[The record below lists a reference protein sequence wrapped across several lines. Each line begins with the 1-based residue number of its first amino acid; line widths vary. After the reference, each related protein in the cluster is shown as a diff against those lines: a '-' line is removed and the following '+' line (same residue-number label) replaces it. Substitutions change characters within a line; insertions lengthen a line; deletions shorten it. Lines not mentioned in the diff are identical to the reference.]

1 MSSFLGGAAKRGS
14 EIMEEERQNTQK
26 IVDNTMRLWTELGVP
41 AYKERKQKRKDLSM
55 KFETLSNYGYS
66 GDQIE
71 VAARQGDLD
80 DLISYT
86 KKATAGD
93 FGPDFKFN
101 VAEVVRL
108 TPDYEETGRT
118 KAQILDSIM
127 GKVERG
133 MDLSDAIEEA
143 GGQTKGFMGQDLSG
157 IAKKRAEAYQTGM
170 GVDVQTLAALSRG
183 DVTMEDS
190 PVSGTVR
197 MYDPTAEA
205 RAKETLSGGQ
215 TGQPG
220 ITTTAKAV
228 EGNILAGLEGS
239 VFLGYDKNGVE
250 LYSHEKKGLVAK
262 LKRIIREEMATRN
275 INRYSSAD
283 LDELEKAVAK
293 RMGVSTQSEGQVGE
307 EKADGVT
314 PSDAVTMEA
323 DALSRILELPEDAG
337 SRKNDIINDMHE
349 KIYKYYL
356 EKEGEEKARQKAA
369 EAKDRIV
376 AEIRKATKD
385 RTGR

>member
-14 EIMEEERQNTQK
+14 EIMEEERKNTQK
-26 IVDNTMRLWTELGVP
+26 IVDSTMSLWTELGVP
-41 AYKERKQKRKDLSM
+41 AYKERKQKRKELSM

-71 VAARQGDLD
+71 IAARENSLD
-80 DLISYT
+80 DLIKYT
-86 KKATAGD
+86 KKATAGE

-101 VAEVVRL
+101 VAEIVKL
-108 TPDYEETGRT
+108 TPDYKETGRT

-170 GVDVQTLAALSRG
+170 GVDIQTLAALSRG

-197 MYDPTAEA
+197 MFDPTAEA
-205 RAKETLSGGQ
+205 KAKQALSGGQ

-220 ITTTAKAV
+220 INATAKRI
-228 EGNILAGLEGS
+228 ESNILAGLEGS
-239 VFLGYDKNGVE
+239 VFLGHGGTDGIP
-250 LYSHEKKGLVAK
+250 LYSHEKKEQVAK

-275 INRYSSAD
+275 INRYSAAD
-283 LDELEKAVAK
+283 LDELEQAVSK
-293 RMGVSTQSEGQVGE
+293 RMGVSAQGGGQVGDK
-307 EKADGVT
+307 KAEGVT
-314 PSDAVTMEA
+314 PSDAITMES
-323 DALSRILELPEDAG
+323 DAISRIQRLPEDAG
-337 SRKNDIINDMHE
+337 SKKADIIEDVVR
-349 KIYKYYL
+349 KIYEYYL
-356 EKEGEEKARQKAA
+356 KKEGEQKAKQKAA
-369 EAKDRIV
+369 EARDRIIGK
-376 AEIRKATKD
+376 IR
-385 RTGR
+385 G

>member
-1 MSSFLGGAAKRGS
+1 MFIMSSFLGGAAKRGS
-14 EIMEEERQNTQK
+14 EIMEEERKNTQK

-108 TPDYEETGRT
+108 TPDYKETGRT

-205 RAKETLSGGQ
+205 RAKQALSGGQ

-220 ITTTAKAV
+220 ISTASRMV
-228 EGNILAGLEGS
+228 EANILAGLEGS
-239 VFLGYDKNGVE
+239 VFQGQGADGIP
-250 LYSHEKKGLVAK
+250 LYSHEKKEQVAK
-262 LKRIIREEMATRN
+262 LKRIIREEMAKRN
-275 INRYSSAD
+275 INRYSAAD
-283 LDELEKAVAK
+283 LDELEQAVAK
-293 RMGVSTQSEGQVGE
+293 RMGVSAQGEGQVGD

-314 PSDAVTMEA
+314 PSDATTMEA
-323 DALSRILELPEDAG
+323 DAISRIQGLPEDAG
-337 SRKNDIINDMHE
+337 SKKADIIEDVVR
-349 KIYKYYL
+349 KIYEYYL

-369 EAKDRIV
+369 EARDRIIGK
-376 AEIRKATKD
+376 IR
-385 RTGR
+385 G